1 MCGRFTQNLTWADL
15 HELYRLTSPLI
26 PNLHEQASP

>member
-1 MCGRFTQNLTWADL
+1 MCGRFTQKPTWAEL

-26 PNLHEQASP
+26 PNLHE